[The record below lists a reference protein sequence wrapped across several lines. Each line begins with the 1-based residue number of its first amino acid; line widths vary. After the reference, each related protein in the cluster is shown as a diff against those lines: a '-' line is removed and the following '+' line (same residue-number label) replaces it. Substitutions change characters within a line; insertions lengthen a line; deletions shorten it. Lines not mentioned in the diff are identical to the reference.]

1 MSDTSITDLLYPKV
15 QKALSNPD
23 NLLKYKKDLDK
34 YMAANTDKYFISG
47 PGMRPIFTETHRQAY
62 LDSVGL
68 TTVDV
73 KQAIKQSKHIGNNW
87 KIMND
92 PFNTANALTTRYFAE
107 KKNKEYIKW
116 SQWYLLIALYP
127 SLHYKYF
134 KYNTNEACME
144 YTVNNMSD
152 KFKIRQLKSLW
163 TTLCDMIEIAYQLHE
178 ERILTGKDI
187 AYVKY
192 VQDVHTRIN
201 SLLKNIA
208 DKYYE
213 NYEQQK
219 FVETEFESFE
229 EDNYHEANSTSYDID
244 RLTNNCLT
252 QLILHGADMRLVEI
266 AAKTS
271 QVSVN
276 ELRTCMAKI
285 INDGHKD
292 DIKTVIENILFLFLF
307 NTDGESHSVRD
318 VGTNTF
324 MIYCLQVYKRSN
336 TTNKNVVAIKNTID
350 NWLDE
355 TQITAKRSRTATILC
370 FKKAFFTFFV
380 MSIQK
385 YAL

>member
-1 MSDTSITDLLYPKV
+1 MSDTSITDALYPKV

-23 NLLKYKKDLDK
+23 NLLKYKKDLDR
-34 YMAANTDKYFISG
+34 YMAANTDKYFICG
-47 PGMRPIFTETHRQAY
+47 PGMRPVFTDTHKQSY
-62 LDSVGL
+62 LDNIGL
-68 TTVDV
+68 TSADV
-73 KQAIKQSKHIGNNW
+73 KKAIKDSKHIGTNW
-87 KIMND
+87 NIMND
-92 PFNTANALTTRYFAE
+92 PFNTANALATRYFAE

-134 KYNTNEACME
+134 KYNTNEACMA
-144 YTVNNMSD
+144 YTINNMSD

-163 TTLCDMIEIAYQLHE
+163 ATLCDLIEIAYNLHE

-252 QLILHGADMRLVEI
+252 QLILHGSDMKLVEI

-276 ELRTCMAKI
+276 ELRTCMSKI
-285 INDGHKD
+285 INDTHKD
-292 DIKTVIENILFLFLF
+292 GIKTVIENILFLFLF
-307 NTDGESHSVRD
+307 NTDGEPHSTRD

-336 TTNKNVVAIKNTID
+336 TTNKNVVAIKSTID
-350 NWLDE
+350 GWLIE
-355 TQITAKRSRTATILC
+355 TGIVSKKSRTATVLC